1 MTDSLTLM
9 SLPLLQQVMAGE
21 DEDAPGFGVPTVAD
35 LPRHA
40 ASGDDVDWDVVDK
53 LRSRVVTEL
62 PQRGDGG
69 VGDALSDPAAF
80 QEFGRKLISEA
91 VAAEQDERVVMG
103 RAAWRITERERL
115 QEAIFDSVFRLGRL
129 QPLVDNP
136 TVENIIVM
144 GHDRVTLQHT
154 DGSLS
159 AAPPVARDD
168 EDLVRQIQFLVERQD
183 PGTGAAKSFSP
194 AHPVV
199 RMTLGG
205 GARMTAKY
213 WVTPVPTVVIRRH
226 RLVHVTLDDLV
237 DRRMFSPTL
246 ASFIRAA
253 VRARLSIVVAG
264 PQSSGKTTLMRAICA
279 EIPPSET
286 IATFES
292 QYELFLHHMP
302 ETHPIVHAW
311 ESSEGTGEVGADGR
325 LIGAFSLTRALESSM
340 ADFIHRMIVGEVVGN
355 EIWALIKAAE
365 SGSGAMCTTHGRD
378 AIAAV
383 EKLVTCAME
392 YGPAISAD
400 LAVRKLTQCVDLVVQ
415 VSASATTHPDGT
427 STQHRWISEVV
438 ALEANPDA
446 AGGFSYT
453 HVFGAPGA
461 AEARAGTLPD
471 SLRRLEH
478 HGFDLPAYV
487 LDGGTEA
494 ATSDHL

>member
-9 SLPLLQQVMAGE
+9 SLPLLQQVLAG
-21 DEDAPGFGVPTVAD
+21 DDVDTGRPAFDDVTPRPADA
-35 LPRHA
+35 
-40 ASGDDVDWDVVDK
+40 GDDVDWDVVDK
-53 LRSRVVTEL
+53 LRGRVVTEL
-62 PQRGDGG
+62 PQRGDGAL
-69 VGDALSDPAAF
+69 GDVLGGDPASV
-80 QEFGRKLISEA
+80 EEYGRKLIAEA
-91 VAAEQDERVVMG
+91 VAAEQEERVILGRVAWRVDEREQLQ
-103 RAAWRITERERL
+103 AAV
-115 QEAIFDSVFRLGRL
+115 FDSVFRLGRL

-136 TVENIIVM
+136 TVENIIVL

-159 AAPPVARDD
+159 SAPPVARDD

-183 PGTGAAKSFSP
+183 PGTGTAKSFSP

-226 RLVHVTLDDLV
+226 RLVHVTLQDLV
-237 DRRMFSPTL
+237 DRRMFTPTL
-246 ASFIRAA
+246 ASFLRAA

-279 EIPPSET
+279 EIPAHET

-292 QYELFLHHMP
+292 QYELFLHQMP
-302 ETHPIVHAW
+302 DAHPIVHAW

-365 SGSGAMCTTHGRD
+365 SGSGAMCTTHGRN

-400 LAVRKLTQCVDLVVQ
+400 LAVRKLTSCVDLVVQ
-415 VSASATTHPDGT
+415 VSTATTHNPDGT

-446 AGGFSYT
+446 AGGFSST

-461 AEARAGTLPD
+461 VEAHAGTLPD
-471 SLRRLEH
+471 NLRHLER

-487 LDGGTEA
+487 LDGGMEVPDP
-494 ATSDHL
+494 DH